1 MKCACC
7 EREIKEDER
16 FYEFDDEFYCDSCVE
31 EEYITL
37 YRINGSE
44 SYYEDEVVYYKNI
57 NGYINDI
64 NFQIKYY
71 QARLKSEMQENS
83 ESDLI
88 KYYEKRLQRLEQ
100 QKRRVLG
107 EDEK

>member
-7 EREIKEDER
+7 EREIKENEK
-16 FYEFDDEFYCDSCVE
+16 FCELEDEFYCNSCVE

-44 SYYEDEVVYYKNI
+44 SYDEDEMVCYENI
-57 NGYINDI
+57 NDYINDI
-64 NFQIKYY
+64 NFQIKYF

-88 KYYEKRLQRLEQ
+88 KYYERRLQKLEE
-100 QKRRVLG
+100 QKRRVL
-107 EDEK
+107 EEEEE

>member
-7 EREIKEDER
+7 EREITKDER

-44 SYYEDEVVYYKNI
+44 SYYGDEVAYYENI

-71 QARLKSEMQENS
+71 QARLKSEIQENS

>member
-7 EREIKEDER
+7 EREIKENEK
-16 FYEFDDEFYCDSCVE
+16 FYELEDEFYCDSCVE

-37 YRINGSE
+37 YRINRSE
-44 SYYEDEVVYYKNI
+44 SYDEDEMVCYENI
-57 NGYINDI
+57 NGYIYDI

-88 KYYEKRLQRLEQ
+88 KYYEQRLQRLEQ
-100 QKRRVLG
+100 QKRRVLA
-107 EDEK
+107 EE